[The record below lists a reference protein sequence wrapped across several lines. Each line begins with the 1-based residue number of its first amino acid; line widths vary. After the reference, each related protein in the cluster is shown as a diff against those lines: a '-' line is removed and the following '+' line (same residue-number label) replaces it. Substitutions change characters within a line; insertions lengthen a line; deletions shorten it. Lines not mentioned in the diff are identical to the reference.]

1 MQFRTSARLLIA
13 LSASLLVAAPANAQ
27 TNPGSLERTV
37 PKFEITPPETRPS
50 VASPA
55 LPSQA
60 AARIEQTFVLSA
72 VHIEGATVF
81 PSDELAK
88 SFEPYLASLVGQA
101 ELEKIAAHITEKY
114 RQAGFLLSYAVV
126 PQQSVRSGIVRIRV
140 VEGFISKV
148 RLAGDKRAATAVS
161 RILERL
167 PKDRPLHSE
176 TLERVIGLARLVP
189 GVIVKDVQISR
200 LAPDPARHQLTIAIG
215 AARYGAL
222 AYTDNRGTIENA
234 RIRGYTSF
242 NLASLAIPGDQLQID
257 LFTIPYSKFRYAY
270 GQVKGS
276 IPLNSDGLRVSG
288 SASYGDQAHGLAGT
302 DQDGFSRQLT
312 GELSYPFDTS
322 RSFSLIGHAGLT
334 DWKSEDKR
342 SGLIVLRDRL
352 QVARA
357 RLEFTKVSTIRLDGM
372 IGISRGVDFGSATE
386 KGDPLASR
394 PFGSSKFT
402 KFNAALQLTARL
414 SDRARV
420 RLETS
425 AQYSTRPLLAL
436 EEYALGGSR
445 IGRAFDFNELTG
457 DHGAGAMLEISY
469 RLREPKHG
477 PKAVEI
483 FTFVD
488 GGGAFRH
495 RSSAGLPKSQWLADV
510 GAGARFAAFGFRW
523 SGELGVP
530 IARTGADRDV
540 RAFFSVIKIF

>member
-1 MQFRTSARLLIA
+1 M
-13 LSASLLVAAPANAQ
+13 
-27 TNPGSLERTV
+27 
-37 PKFEITPPETRPS
+37 PPEKQPS
-50 VASPA
+50 VAPPA

-60 AARIEQTFVLSA
+60 GARIEQTFVLSA
-72 VHIEGATVF
+72 VNIDGATVF

-88 SFEPYLASLVGQA
+88 IFEPYLATRVGQA
-101 ELEKIAAHITEKY
+101 ELEKIAGQITEKY
-114 RQAGFLLSYAVV
+114 RQAGFLLSYAVL
-126 PQQSVRSGIVRIRV
+126 PQQSVRTGIVRIRV
-140 VEGFISKV
+140 VEGFVSKV
-148 RLAGDKRAATAVS
+148 RLVGDRRAAKAV
-161 RILERL
+161 RNILERL

-176 TLERVIGLARLVP
+176 TLERMIGLARVVP

-200 LAPDPARHQLTIAIG
+200 LATDPARHQLIIAIS

-234 RIRGYTSF
+234 RMRGYSSF

-257 LFTIPYSKFRYAY
+257 LFTIPYRKFRYVY

-276 IPLNSDGLRVSG
+276 IPVNSDGLRVSG
-288 SASYGDQAHGLAGT
+288 SASYGDQAHGLAGSN
-302 DQDGFSRQLT
+302 QDGFSRQLT
-312 GELSYPFDTS
+312 GELSYPFETS
-322 RSFSLIGHAGLT
+322 RSFSLLGHAGLT
-334 DWKSEDKR
+334 DWKSEEKR
-342 SGLIVLRDRL
+342 SGLIVQRDRL

-357 RLEFTKVSTIRLDGM
+357 RLEFSKVSSIRLDGM
-372 IGISRGVDFGSATE
+372 IGISRGLNFGSATE

-402 KFNAALQLTARL
+402 KLNAAVQLTARL
-414 SDRARV
+414 SDRARI
-420 RLETS
+420 RLDTS
-425 AQYSTRPLLAL
+425 AQYSTKPLLAL

-457 DHGAGAMLEISY
+457 DHGAGAMLEFSY

-483 FTFVD
+483 FAFAD

-495 RSSAGLPKSQWLADV
+495 RSSPGLPKNQWLADV
-510 GAGARFAAFGFRW
+510 GSGVRFAAFGFRW

-530 IARTGADRDV
+530 IARTGADRDI
-540 RAFFSVIKIF
+540 RAFFSITKIF